1 MFLPSPRATERAQA
15 LAARL
20 GCDVGDFTEPYGVP
34 KPALLGSLSGFAVTL
49 KEFGGR
55 WDRTDRVYFFA
66 SWPMLEA
73 ALQHVLEQRDRSRA
87 G

>member
-1 MFLPSPRATERAQA
+1 MFVPSPRTTERAQRP
-15 LAARL
+15 AARL
-20 GCDVGDFTEPYGVP
+20 GFAVGDFNEPYGLP
-34 KPALLGSLSGFAVTL
+34 KPAVLGSLSGVSMTL

-73 ALQHVLEQRDRSRA
+73 ALEHLISEREQLA
-87 G
+87 KA